1 MIFEG
6 LAEKLQSTMQN
17 LRGKGT
23 LSEKDVDLAMKQV
36 KVANYS
42 FQWR

>member
-6 LAEKLQSTMQN
+6 LAEKLQSTMPN

-23 LSEKDVDLAMKQV
+23 LSEKEV
-36 KVANYS
+36 Y
-42 FQWR
+42 